1 MSASNFC
8 CIFQTTSSSSLQ
20 CTQFQPF
27 SLPFPLFS
35 SKFKTL
41 SQTHH
46 KIVNDN
52 LTLVKSLQFHG
63 EVEEII
69 SPSLQ
74 EIEELVEEVSDFD
87 DPDENFDD
95 PDEISSVNDEEHEQ
109 KVAEMEE
116 EDEEEE
122 NNRFK
127 LRNGK
132 EVLAEKAYLVG
143 VEQKG
148 VKVDSFG
155 IEDSL
160 DELAQLADTAGLQ
173 IVGCT
178 HQKLAAPNPRTY
190 IGSGKVAEI
199 KSAIHALDVET
210 VIFDD
215 ELSPGQLRNLEK
227 AFGGDVRVCDRTAL
241 ILDIFNQRAATHE
254 AALQV
259 ALAQMEYQLP
269 RLTRMWSHLE
279 RQSGGQVK
287 GMGEK
292 QIEVDKRILRDQIG
306 VLKKELESVRRHR
319 KLYRSRRV
327 SVPIPVVS
335 LVGYTNA
342 GKSTLLNRLTGADVL
357 AEDRLF
363 ATLDPTTRRV
373 QMKNGK
379 EFLLT
384 DTVGFIQKLPTTLVA
399 AFRATLEE
407 IAESLLLVHVVDISH
422 PLAEQQI
429 DAVDKVLSELD
440 VSSIPILT
448 VWNKVD
454 RVSDPEKIRA
464 EVERRGDVVCVSA
477 MTGDGLNDF
486 CNAIQEKLKDSM
498 VWVEALI
505 PFDKGELLSSIHQIG
520 MVEKTEYLEN
530 GTLVKAY
537 VPLRLARQLTPMRQ
551 LCV

>member
-8 CIFQTTSSSSLQ
+8 SLFQTTSSSSLQ

-27 SLPFPLFS
+27 SLPFPAFS
-35 SKFKTL
+35 SKFRTL

-46 KIVNDN
+46 KIISDN

-63 EVEEII
+63 EVEDII
-69 SPSLQ
+69 PPLQ
-74 EIEELVEEVSDFD
+74 EIEELDEEINDFD
-87 DPDENFDD
+87 GNFDD
-95 PDEISSVNDEEHEQ
+95 PDGFSSV
-109 KVAEMEE
+109 
-116 EDEEEE
+116 EDNAQELSEVEEEE
-122 NNRFK
+122 EKDSRFK

-148 VKVDSFG
+148 VKLDSFG

-173 IVGCT
+173 IVGST
-178 HQKLAAPNPRTY
+178 HQKLAAPNARTY

-199 KSAIHALDVET
+199 KSAINALDVET

-259 ALAQMEYQLP
+259 KLAQMEYQLP

-373 QMKNGK
+373 QMKTGK

-407 IAESLLLVHVVDISH
+407 IAESSLLVHVVDISH

-440 VSSIPILT
+440 VSSIPILI
-448 VWNKVD
+448 VWNKID
-454 RVSDPEKIRA
+454 RVSDPEKMKA
-464 EVERRGDVVCVSA
+464 EAERRGDVVCVSA
-477 MTGDGLNDF
+477 LTGDGLDDF

-551 LCV
+551 LCVSP